1 MPAALDIVALR
12 SLAAI
17 VDCGGFRRAAETLHI
32 SQSAVSQHVR
42 RLEKAVGQPLVAR
55 SGRVTRFTPAG
66 ELLVSEARSILAVHD
81 EALRR
86 LGVDSV
92 PEQRTITIGATEHAA
107 DFLLAGVTET
117 LAERFPAAGMR
128 VRLDRGAKLAE
139 AVHQGRLD
147 LAILLGTADDAGAD
161 GGEDAGALPLSWFA
175 ALGWVAPPID
185 RPLPLVAVDDPCT
198 IRKQALRALA
208 EAKRPAMVVA
218 EGAYLAGVLNA
229 VRAGLGVA
237 LLADVGPVPQ
247 GLERRRDLPAVA
259 PQALHVRSRAGA
271 PPDLVAV
278 VTSAVRASLAFLD

>member
-32 SQSAVSQHVR
+32 SQSAVSQHIR

-55 SGRVTRFTPAG
+55 NGRATRFTPAG
-66 ELLVSEARSILAVHD
+66 ELLVTEARAILEIHD
-81 EALRR
+81 AALRR
-86 LGVDSV
+86 LGMECV
-92 PEQRTITIGATEHAA
+92 PAVPTITVGTTEHAA
-107 DFLLAGVTET
+107 DFLLGRVTEV
-117 LAERFPAAGMR
+117 LSAHFPQAAVR
-128 VRLDRGAKLAE
+128 VRLDRGVKLSE

-147 LAILLGTADDAGAD
+147 VAILLGEAGQE

-175 ALGWVAPPID
+175 APGWAPPPES
-185 RPLPLVAVDDPCT
+185 RPLPLVAIDDPCT
-198 IRKQALRALA
+198 IRKQAIRALA
-208 EAKRPAMVVA
+208 DTKRPAIVVA

-247 GLERRRDLPAVA
+247 GLERRSDLPFVA
-259 PQALHVRSRAGA
+259 PQPIHVRCRAEA
-271 PPDLVAV
+271 PARLINAV
-278 VTSAVRASLAFLD
+278 GSAVRTALAS

>member
-1 MPAALDIVALR
+1 MPAALDIIALR

-42 RLEKAVGQPLVAR
+42 RLEKTVGQPLVAR
-55 SGRVTRFTPAG
+55 SGRATRFTPAG

-86 LGVDSV
+86 LGVDCV
-92 PEQRTITIGATEHAA
+92 PEERAITIGTTEHAA

-117 LAERFPAAGMR
+117 LALRFPTAAVR
-128 VRLDRGAKLAE
+128 VRLDRGAKLSE

-147 LAILLGTADDAGAD
+147 LAILLGAAGSDGTAGGDDVGS
-161 GGEDAGALPLSWFA
+161 LPLSWFA
-175 ALGWVAPPID
+175 APGWAAPSVD

-208 EAKRPAMVVA
+208 DAKRPAVVVA

-259 PQALHVRSRAGA
+259 PQALHVRSRAGV

-278 VTSAVRASLAFLD
+278 VTSAVRAALT

>member
-32 SQSAVSQHVR
+32 SQSAVSQHIR

-55 SGRVTRFTPAG
+55 SGRTTRFTPAG
-66 ELLVSEARSILAVHD
+66 ELLVGEARAILAVHD

-86 LGVDSV
+86 LGVAGE
-92 PEQRTITIGATEHAA
+92 PEQPTITVGTTEHAA

-117 LAERFPAAGMR
+117 LAARFPTAAVR
-128 VRLDRGAKLAE
+128 VRLDRGAKLAD

-147 LAILLGTADDAGAD
+147 VAILLGESGPD
-161 GGEDAGALPLSWFA
+161 GGEDAGVLPLSWFA
-175 ALGWVAPPID
+175 APGWAAPPVD

-208 EAKRPAMVVA
+208 GEQRTAVVVA
-218 EGAYLAGVLNA
+218 EAAYLAGVLNA

-247 GLERRRDLPAVA
+247 GLERRLDLPAVA
-259 PQALHVRSRAGA
+259 PQPLHVRSRADAGY
-271 PPDLVAV
+271 DLVSV
-278 VTSAVRASLAFLD
+278 VGSAVRAALRDG